1 MVFSW
6 MTEPTALEGDAGN
19 YEGEIE
25 ITYTDGVRPDHLR
38 YRQVQAETTSK
49 MAYATIT
56 EGVAAAQVAA
66 QQPVAMAAL
75 DEQGRYP
82 FLADSFTV
90 TDSINLVRVLFRT
103 AADNIN
109 MSDALAREFHRPLQ
123 DSVAIT
129 EARTSVATTPR
140 ADTTTVTDSLTTA
153 MNCMRSFVGQHR
165 GDRRAR
171 VLQRAAGDAQRR
183 HNHHRGARR
192 RGDHAPRRHRDDLRR
207 SDYVTQHASRA
218 HRQRHDY
225 GRSIVKAVGKTQAET
240 VTAADS
246 GAYQVYN
253 YGSNDYFAEEYV
265 LAATGT
271 SLMPTTIVT
280 RAGKGSALTNTELD
294 ANFTNLKATAPRAPA
309 RWWHAHRPACAE
321 R

>member
-1 MVFSW
+1 
-6 MTEPTALEGDAGN
+6 
-19 YEGEIE
+19 
-25 ITYTDGVRPDHLR
+25 
-38 YRQVQAETTSK
+38 

-56 EGVAAAQVAA
+56 EGVAVAQVAA

-90 TDSINLVRVLFRT
+90 TDSINLVRTLFRT
-103 AADNIN
+103 AADSVN

-129 EARTSVATTPR
+129 EARTSAATIPR
-140 ADTTTVTDSLTTA
+140 TDTTTVTDSLTTA
-153 MNCMRSFVGQHR
+153 MNYARSLSDSIEVIDELGYSNGQLVMLNDGITITEAHVAVVTTP
-165 GDRRAR
+165 RADTATISD
-171 VLQRAAGDAQRR
+171 VLTTSLSM
-183 HNHHRGARR
+183 
-192 RGDHAPRRHRDDLRR
+192 P
-207 SDYVTQHASRA
+207 RA
-218 HRQRHDY
+218 HTD
-225 GRSIVKAVGKTQAET
+225 SVTITDAVVKAVGKTLAET

-271 SLMPTTIVT
+271 
-280 RAGKGSALTNTELD
+280 
-294 ANFTNLKATAPRAPA
+294 F
-309 RWWHAHRPACAE
+309 
-321 R
+321 